1 MARVWELR
9 MQLSPYLWEF
19 LFQFVG
25 ALADSGGTIQ
35 LLQLQEDNR
44 VSQGMTPGLPILP
57 VADLI
62 ACWEV

>member
-19 LFQFVG
+19 LFQLAG
-25 ALADSGGTIQ
+25 ALADNEGTTQ

-44 VSQGMTPGLPILP
+44 VSQGRTPGLPILP
-57 VADLI
+57 VTDLI
-62 ACWEV
+62 ACWEM

>member
-19 LFQFVG
+19 LFQLAG
-25 ALADSGGTIQ
+25 APSDDGGTTQ
-35 LLQLQEDNR
+35 LLQLQEDHR
-44 VSQGMTPGLPILP
+44 VSQGVIPVLSILP

-62 ACWEV
+62 ACWEM

>member
-19 LFQFVG
+19 LFQLAG
-25 ALADSGGTIQ
+25 ALADNGGTTQ

-44 VSQGMTPGLPILP
+44 VSQGRTLLILP
-57 VADLI
+57 VTDLI
-62 ACWEV
+62 ACWEM